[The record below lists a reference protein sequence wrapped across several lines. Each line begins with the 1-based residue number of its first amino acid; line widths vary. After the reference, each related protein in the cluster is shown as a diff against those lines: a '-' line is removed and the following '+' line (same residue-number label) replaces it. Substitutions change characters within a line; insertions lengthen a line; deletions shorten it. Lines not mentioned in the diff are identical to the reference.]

1 MKHRGLKFLF
11 LLLSLA
17 LLVGLLSGMSAYAE
31 DYPIWIGNMQVT
43 SDNTSGPTWS
53 YDNSTKTLTLDGFS
67 WTADTDYDVGIK
79 SGNTGC
85 IYIDDSSDS
94 NVTIVLKGV
103 NTLTNNIS
111 YGSGIFSKSALT
123 FSGSGSLTARGAL
136 YGISSFSNITVNSG
150 NITAD
155 GNSYGLNSMNG
166 VIEIRGGTVTAKG
179 NNAGISSPIGNIIIT
194 GGTVTADG
202 GTRGPGIL
210 TAVSSVKIDGG
221 TVTASGAYGIYS
233 MDGELQINGG
243 TVIASGSQKAI
254 DCKVKNTIAG
264 TGWTDAAGTQGQAT
278 IAVNTEGQSLSAYKK
293 VQFPAAADSFTVTY
307 QPGDGAS
314 LKDGIQPPDGY
325 TVDGQNIV
333 KTGVKGE
340 YQIEGLESCFNAP
353 EGKVFDC
360 WKDAN
365 GAEYRAPQKVNVTAN
380 LTLTA
385 QWKEEKK
392 PDGGEKKT
400 SGGGSGFDLVFN
412 IPGEDNSWEYVGGGY
427 APQQAYRVSLAPMQG
442 GSAALGLTTGDSGTQ
457 MNVYPSTT
465 VYVFPNAEQGYTLD
479 KIVWSLIDGSASYDI
494 TEAKNFVM
502 PAMDVVVYVTFRP
515 LG

>member
-43 SDNTSGPTWS
+43 SDDTSGPTWR

-94 NVTIVLKGV
+94 NVTIELKGV
-103 NTLTNNIS
+103 NTLTNNIT

-136 YGISSFSNITVNSG
+136 YGISSFSNITVDSG

-264 TGWTDAAGTQGQAT
+264 TGWTNTAGTEGKTT
-278 IAVNTEGQSLSAYKK
+278 IAVSPEGQNLTAYKK

-307 QPGDGAS
+307 IDSTGTNEKREFGPYEAGYEYKIEGGSIFPKVPQGKEFDGW
-314 LKDGIQPPDGY
+314 KDSNGTPY
-325 TVDGQNIV
+325 TENTIV
-333 KTGVKGE
+333 KLHSALTL
-340 YQIEGLESCFNAP
+340 YAQ
-353 EGKVFDC
+353 
-360 WKDAN
+360 WKDAS
-365 GAEYRAPQKVNVTAN
+365 Q
-380 LTLTA
+380 
-385 QWKEEKK
+385 
-392 PDGGEKKT
+392 DGDSEG
-400 SGGGSGFDLVFN
+400 SGSGSGFDLVFN
-412 IPGEDNSWEYVGGGY
+412 IPGADNSWEYAPGY

-442 GSAALGLTTGDSGTQ
+442 GSAALGLTTGDSGTAL
-457 MNVYPSTT
+457 NVYPTSA
-465 VYVFPNAEQGYTLD
+465 VYVFPNADPGYTLD

-515 LG
+515 VG